1 MPKTDI
7 FVGVLVLL
15 SVINGLRAGVIA
27 RLFAWLGVAGGFLML
42 SYTVPLVDEF
52 VSLENPSRGVLFKV
66 AVGVITVVAGA
77 LIGTL
82 IGRIIRG
89 GVRLTPLSLLDRLG
103 GVVLS
108 LVVIA
113 FGVASVLNATAR
125 LPGSV
130 GDDVRR
136 SYSYAQVQ
144 QYAGSAPQLFDLLRR
159 NHFEDA
165 PNDSEDAET

>member
-1 MPKTDI
+1 MPRTDI
-7 FVGVLVLL
+7 IIGVLVLL
-15 SVINGLRAGVIA
+15 GVINGLRAGVIA

-42 SYTVPLVDEF
+42 SYTVPFVGELVG
-52 VSLENPSRGVLFKV
+52 LENPTRALLFKV
-66 AVGVITVVAGA
+66 AVGIATVVAGA

-108 LVVIA
+108 LAVIA
-113 FGVASVLNATAR
+113 FAVASVLNAAAR
-125 LPGSV
+125 LPGGV

-136 SYSYAQVQ
+136 SYSYTQVERF
-144 QYAGSAPQLFDLLRR
+144 AGTTPQLFDLLRR
-159 NHFEDA
+159 DQ
-165 PNDSEDAET
+165 